1 MYKIIKHLFDC
12 KGVVNVSSKDEYE
25 VQSGVFASVYINFK
39 STLSDCYTRQK
50 ISRVISQNV
59 DSSTDFV
66 CGIES
71 GGSYYAAAVADLLN
85 KKLVFFRKSKKQYN
99 IKNRFAGMLPQKGE
113 RVTLIDDVMSSGN
126 TLAKAVN
133 YLKNMECNVDIV
145 VIFSYCWERQIA
157 SNLGIK
163 VIALSNSNELVKYG
177 LNHKLITK
185 SNAQLIAD
193 YVKREESRL
202 YRKD

>member
-1 MYKIIKHLFDC
+1 MNQIIKILYEC
-12 KGVVNVSSKDEYE
+12 ENVINVSNQDDFE
-25 VQSGVFASVYINFK
+25 VQPGVYSSVYVNFK
-39 STLSDCYTRQK
+39 STLSDPKTRK
-50 ISRVISQNV
+50 TISRLIAKNTNKSCE
-59 DSSTDFV
+59 SI

-85 KKLVFFRKSKKQYN
+85 TKLIFFRKSKKQYN
-99 IKNRFAGMLPQKGE
+99 IKNRFAGTLPKKGE

-126 TLAKAVN
+126 TLAKVVN
-133 YLKNMECNVDIV
+133 YLKDIGCSVDAI
-145 VIFSYCWERQIA
+145 VIFSYCWEQQIA

-163 VIALSNSNELVKYG
+163 VKALSTSNELVKYG
-177 LNHKLITK
+177 LNHKLISK
-185 SNAQLIAD
+185 NNAYLIND